1 MKLIFTIRTQLLA
14 LVMAIALPMVGIL
27 GYTIYDNAQ
36 QRTSEAKSTAHM
48 LAAAAASDVEHV
60 LSSNRDFLIQMAKR
74 PLIRKMDAKHC
85 DQVLWDFRELF
96 PKSANMTVID
106 INGIAICS
114 AVPQP
119 GGKPVSVAKAPWFKK
134 SLEADG
140 LVVSDPFFGPIT
152 GRWVTVLTYPIHD
165 NQGKKIGFLGLPLD
179 LALYEPTLSNA
190 PLIPGTTIGILT
202 ADGTVVWRNLDTEK
216 WVGKNLRDNKAVQY
230 LLHDDQISKH
240 VLDGM
245 AEEIVGIDS
254 VLRFYH
260 VHEVKD
266 VKWRVYVG
274 IPAAYITAKMHADL
288 LKNVLL
294 SIVGLLFILALAWWL
309 ARQISRPI
317 GALASASRAIR
328 QGREDARAEMDGP
341 PEIREVAQEF
351 NEMLDVRLHATAAL
365 RASEAKLS
373 DALVMARLGH
383 WEYEVAS
390 DEFTFNDQYYS
401 LHHITAEQVGG
412 YRMSAADFATRLV
425 YADDVPLVGL
435 TIQKALST
443 SDPNFFEQTEA
454 RIICA
459 DGEIRWVL
467 VRLKLEKNEQ
477 GITTKLIGAS
487 QDITERKQAEQTQT
501 RLNRALRLLSDC
513 NMTLVHALDEHKL
526 LNEICRLVVEQGSY
540 RMAWVGFAESDTEK
554 SVRVV
559 SEFGDDHDYLSGTE
573 IRWSDTEQGRGP
585 TGSAIRTGL
594 TDINQDYE
602 HNPRVA
608 LWREAALASGYRSSI
623 ALPLRTKKQVL
634 GALTIYAADVN
645 VFSAEEVKLL
655 EELANDLAY
664 GIQTLRT
671 RAEHEAAEKKLE
683 FLAHHDVLTGLPNRL
698 LLRDRFEQA
707 IAQADREQSGVAV
720 MFLDLDNFK
729 QINDSLGHNYGDKL
743 LVQVVSRVRS
753 CLRDT
758 DTISRQGGDEFVV
771 LLPHLRDLHVIG
783 GIAENII
790 EAFAR
795 PFEIDNFSINTTFSI
810 GVSLYPDDSNDFDTL
825 LKSADTALYQAK
837 DSGRDTYR
845 FFSEKMSIN
854 AQEQLHLQ
862 GQLRNAVSQQQFLL
876 HYQPQIDIGSGR
888 IVGVEALVRWQHP
901 ELGLIP
907 PGKFIPLAERSGLV
921 IPMGEWVLHEACRQA
936 QIWRES
942 GQPLLMAVNISALQ
956 FKRGNLLETVVSAL
970 KLSGLPAEYLELEL
984 TESILLQDV
993 DAAIRTLHNMKEMGV
1008 KLSIDDFG
1016 TGYSSLSYLKR
1027 LAVDKLKIDQSFV
1040 RDLTE
1045 DADSAAIVQAI
1056 IQLGQTL
1063 KLTVIAEGVETVS
1076 QLAFLRNYGCD
1087 EAQGYLF
1094 SRPIPAVEFV
1104 KLFDQ

>member
-14 LVMAIALPMVGIL
+14 LVMAIALPMVGVL
-27 GYTIYDNAQ
+27 LFAIYGNAQ
-36 QRTSEAKSTAHM
+36 QRASDVKSTAHM
-48 LAAAAASDVEHV
+48 LALAATSDVEHV
-60 LSSNRDFLIQMAKR
+60 ISSNRDFLIQMAKR

-152 GRWVTVLTYPIHD
+152 HRWVTVLTYPIHD

-190 PLIPGTTIGILT
+190 PLIPGTTIGVLT
-202 ADGTVVWRNLDTEK
+202 ADSTVVWRNLDTEK

-230 LLHDDQISKH
+230 ILRDDHVSKH

-260 VHEVKD
+260 VHVVKD

-274 IPAAYITAKMHADL
+274 VPAAYITAKMHADL

-317 GALASASRAIR
+317 SALASASRAIR
-328 QGREDARAEMDGP
+328 QGREDARAELDGP

-351 NEMLDVRLHATAAL
+351 NEMLDVRLRATAAL

-390 DEFTFNDQYYS
+390 DEFIFNDQYYS
-401 LHHITAEQVGG
+401 LHHTTAEQVGG
-412 YRMSAADFATRLV
+412 YRMSAADFAQRMV
-425 YADDVPLVGL
+425 YAEDVQLVGV
-435 TIQKALST
+435 TIQKALSA
-443 SDPNFFEQTEA
+443 SDPDFFEQVEA
-454 RIICA
+454 RIVCA
-459 DGEIRWVL
+459 DGEIRWVQ
-467 VRLKLEKNEQ
+467 VRLKLGKNEQ
-477 GITTKLIGAS
+477 GLTTRLIGAN
-487 QDITERKQAEQTQT
+487 QDITERKHAEQTQA

-513 NMTLVHALDEHKL
+513 NMTLVHAEDEHKL
-526 LNEICRLVVEQGSY
+526 LKEICRLVVEKGGY

-559 SEFGDDHDYLSGTE
+559 AQFGDDHDYLAGAGVL
-573 IRWSDTEQGRGP
+573 WSDTELGRGP
-585 TGSAIRTGL
+585 TGTAIRTGV
-594 TDINQDYE
+594 TDINQDCLGS
-602 HNPRVA
+602 PRMA
-608 LWREAALASGYRSSI
+608 LWREAALVSGYRSSI
-623 ALPLRTKKQVL
+623 ALPLYVKKQVL
-634 GALTIYAADVN
+634 GALTIYASDTN
-645 VFSAEEVKLL
+645 VFGVEEVKLL
-655 EELANDLAY
+655 EELASDLAY

-671 RAEHEAAEKKLE
+671 RTEHEAAEKKLE
-683 FLAHHDVLTGLPNRL
+683 FLAHHDILTGLPNRL

-707 IAQADREQSGVAV
+707 LAQATREQSGVAV

-743 LVQVVSRVRS
+743 LVQVVNRVRS

-845 FFSEKMSIN
+845 FFSEKMSID

-876 HYQPQIDIGSGR
+876 HYQPQIDIASGR
-888 IVGVEALVRWQHP
+888 IVGAEALVRWQHP

-936 QIWRES
+936 QVWREN
-942 GQPLLMAVNISALQ
+942 GLPLLMAVNISALQ
-956 FKRGNLLETVVSAL
+956 FKRGNLLETVAQVL
-970 KLSGLPAEYLELEL
+970 EKSGLPAEYLELEL
-984 TESILLQDV
+984 TESILLQD
-993 DAAIRTLHNMKEMGV
+993 
-1008 KLSIDDFG
+1008 
-1016 TGYSSLSYLKR
+1016 
-1027 LAVDKLKIDQSFV
+1027 
-1040 RDLTE
+1040 
-1045 DADSAAIVQAI
+1045 
-1056 IQLGQTL
+1056 
-1063 KLTVIAEGVETVS
+1063 
-1076 QLAFLRNYGCD
+1076 
-1087 EAQGYLF
+1087 
-1094 SRPIPAVEFV
+1094 
-1104 KLFDQ
+1104 

>member
-1 MKLIFTIRTQLLA
+1 
-14 LVMAIALPMVGIL
+14 
-27 GYTIYDNAQ
+27 
-36 QRTSEAKSTAHM
+36 
-48 LAAAAASDVEHV
+48 
-60 LSSNRDFLIQMAKR
+60 
-74 PLIRKMDAKHC
+74 
-85 DQVLWDFRELF
+85 
-96 PKSANMTVID
+96 
-106 INGIAICS
+106 
-114 AVPQP
+114 
-119 GGKPVSVAKAPWFKK
+119 
-134 SLEADG
+134 
-140 LVVSDPFFGPIT
+140 
-152 GRWVTVLTYPIHD
+152 
-165 NQGKKIGFLGLPLD
+165 
-179 LALYEPTLSNA
+179 
-190 PLIPGTTIGILT
+190 
-202 ADGTVVWRNLDTEK
+202 
-216 WVGKNLRDNKAVQY
+216 
-230 LLHDDQISKH
+230 
-240 VLDGM
+240 
-245 AEEIVGIDS
+245 
-254 VLRFYH
+254 
-260 VHEVKD
+260 
-266 VKWRVYVG
+266 
-274 IPAAYITAKMHADL
+274 
-288 LKNVLL
+288 
-294 SIVGLLFILALAWWL
+294 
-309 ARQISRPI
+309 
-317 GALASASRAIR
+317 
-328 QGREDARAEMDGP
+328 
-341 PEIREVAQEF
+341 
-351 NEMLDVRLHATAAL
+351 
-365 RASEAKLS
+365 
-373 DALVMARLGH
+373 
-383 WEYEVAS
+383 
-390 DEFTFNDQYYS
+390 
-401 LHHITAEQVGG
+401 
-412 YRMSAADFATRLV
+412 
-425 YADDVPLVGL
+425 
-435 TIQKALST
+435 
-443 SDPNFFEQTEA
+443 
-454 RIICA
+454 
-459 DGEIRWVL
+459 
-467 VRLKLEKNEQ
+467 
-477 GITTKLIGAS
+477 
-487 QDITERKQAEQTQT
+487 
-501 RLNRALRLLSDC
+501 
-513 NMTLVHALDEHKL
+513 
-526 LNEICRLVVEQGSY
+526 
-540 RMAWVGFAESDTEK
+540 MAWVGFAESDAKK

-559 SEFGDDHDYLSGTE
+559 AQFGDDHDYLAE
-573 IRWSDTEQGRGP
+573 ARVFWSDTELGRGP
-585 TGSAIRTGL
+585 TGTAIRTGL
-594 TDINQDYE
+594 TDINQDYLT
-602 HNPRVA
+602 NPRMA
-608 LWREAALASGYRSSI
+608 LWREAALTSGYRSSI
-623 ALPLRTKKQVL
+623 ALPLQIKKQVL
-634 GALTIYAADVN
+634 GALTIYASDTN
-645 VFSAEEVKLL
+645 VFGVEEVKLL
-655 EELANDLAY
+655 EELASDLAY

-671 RAEHEAAEKKLE
+671 RTEHEAAEKKLE

-743 LVQVVSRVRS
+743 LVQVVSRVRG

-845 FFSEKMSIN
+845 FFSEKMSID

-888 IVGVEALVRWQHP
+888 MVGAEALVRWQHP

-936 QIWRES
+936 QLWRES

-956 FKRGNLLETVVSAL
+956 FKRGNLLETVANAL

-993 DAAIRTLHNMKEMGV
+993 DAAISTLHSMKEMGV

-1040 RDLTE
+1040 RDLTA

-1063 KLTVIAEGVETVS
+1063 KLTVIAEGVETDS

-1094 SRPIPAVEFV
+1094 SRPIPANEFV
-1104 KLFDQ
+1104 SLLEPK